1 MSRFIHVNP
10 LPNEEAPI
18 QTPAKKIKVGITQGD
33 TNGVGYELICKVFS
47 EAGMLDLC
55 TPVIFGHLKVA
66 NYHKKGLGYNLA
78 FHVVPSAADAVSD
91 RINFVNCSDEE
102 INVEFGQ
109 PGKDAGT
116 AAFVALEKATEAL
129 FKGEVDVLVT
139 LPINKANIQSEEFHF
154 PGHTEYLQSRFIAL
168 QGEVKPESAEENTVE
183 TENGEEAEAHVVT
196 KNQPLMILLN
206 SKMRI
211 ALVSTH
217 LPISEVASAVTPENL
232 ELKLRLFHQSL
243 RRDFGLSNPRIAVL
257 ALNPHAGDHGLLGR
271 EEEEVIRPVIEKMTN
286 CGITCMGPFA
296 ADGFFGAGMYRHF
309 DGVLAM
315 YHDQGLA
322 AFKALSFDDG
332 VNFTAGLPFVR
343 TSPDHGTAYDIAG
356 KNQASPDSFRHAIYT
371 ALDVWR
377 TRRAF
382 DEAHRNPLP
391 KLYQER
397 KER

>member
-1 MSRFIHVNP
+1 M
-10 LPNEEAPI
+10 
-18 QTPAKKIKVGITQGD
+18 PAEKIKVGITQGD

-47 EAGMLDLC
+47 EAGMFELC
-55 TPVIFGHLKVA
+55 TPVVFGHLKVA
-66 NYHKKGLGYNLA
+66 NYHKKGLGYNLS
-78 FHVVPSAADAVSD
+78 FHVISSAADAVAD
-91 RINFVNCSDEE
+91 RLNFVNCSDEE
-102 INVEFGQ
+102 IKVEFGQ
-109 PGKDAGT
+109 PGKDAGV
-116 AAFVALEKATEAL
+116 AAFAALEKATEAL
-129 FKGEVDVLVT
+129 HNGEIDVLVT
-139 LPINKANIQSEEFHF
+139 LPINKANIQSEQFHF
-154 PGHTEYLQSRFIAL
+154 PGHTEYLQSRFLAL
-168 QGEVKPESAEENTVE
+168 QGIEKQEETPAVATVE
-183 TENGEEAEAHVVT
+183 TESGEETEVKAETIALE
-196 KNQPLMILLN
+196 NQPLMILLN
-206 SKMRI
+206 SQMRI
-211 ALVSTH
+211 ALASTH

-257 ALNPHAGDHGLLGR
+257 ALNPHAGDHGVLGS
-271 EEEEVIRPVIEKMTN
+271 EEEQVIRPVIEKMTD
-286 CGITCMGPFA
+286 CGITCMGSFA

-356 KNQASPDSFRHAIYT
+356 KNQALPDSFRHAIYT

-377 TRRAF
+377 ARRAF